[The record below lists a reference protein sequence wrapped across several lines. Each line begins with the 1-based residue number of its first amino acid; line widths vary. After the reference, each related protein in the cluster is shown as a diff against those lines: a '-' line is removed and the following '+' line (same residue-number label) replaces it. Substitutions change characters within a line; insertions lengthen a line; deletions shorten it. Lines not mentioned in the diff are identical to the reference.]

1 MCLLTTNDIFFI
13 LEKHFIICKLNTKYI
28 CKLQVE
34 DSGTSMEVQTG
45 EENSPR
51 KITF

>member
-1 MCLLTTNDIFFI
+1 MTFLVKENY
-13 LEKHFIICKLNTKYI
+13 FIICYSKYI